1 MRHPVETARRE
12 TVEQQDTLPLPAVKL
27 VSVSGG
33 GLLTLRQV
41 RERCGFNQ
49 VQLARAAGVRPI
61 VVDWCERG
69 RAVRPGEAAQIL
81 AALAHL
87 LASVRTRTAFD
98 LWEGGQP

>member
-1 MRHPVETARRE
+1 MSYHRETPRRE
-12 TVEQQDTLPLPAVKL
+12 TVEQQDTLPQPAVKL
-27 VSVSGG
+27 VYVYSG

-41 RERCGFNQ
+41 RERCDLNQ

-69 RAVRPGEAAQIL
+69 RAVRPEEAAQIL
-81 AALAHL
+81 AALARCMAH
-87 LASVRTRTAFD
+87 VPTRTAFD